1 MLLRLEDVIG
11 TGGYSR
17 VYAARVA
24 SPHPM
29 ASGTVA
35 VKRCWT
41 DRKVKNPMLLHE
53 ACATLLVRGHPAIPH
68 IYAYGRSQ
76 CLEYIALERLGP
88 SIDSCL
94 REGGMLD
101 MRGGLTMRNLIA
113 LTCQM
118 VNSLLFPCVLTPDE
132 SQLDAINHVHSFGL
146 VHCDIKPKNF
156 LFDVNEASGLIKL
169 IDFGLA
175 KRYCHP
181 TSRVHVAKS
190 VTIHRYGTIRY
201 NSISMHMHHN
211 PSRRDDMESQ
221 AYTIAELLCKDL
233 PWYTLD
239 DEDDDVFAV
248 KQTWSGP
255 EICLKKNRITK
266 VGGHDSCLSP
276 LKSLA
281 PEIQGAPL
289 YLPSDRGRRVG
300 KRRARLE
307 SKDVDR
313 DRLLKSPTSR
323 ASPSPPSLQIG
334 ETQLIPGTS
343 WVHTSMIP
351 DDELYGDEQK
361 IVRESL
367 ERIEAPP
374 SDDIDGERILCGC

>member
-1 MLLRLEDVIG
+1 G
-11 TGGYSR
+11 R

-118 VNSLLFPCVLTPDE
+118 
-132 SQLDAINHVHSFGL
+132 LDAINHVHSFGL

-255 EICLKKNRITK
+255 EICADYPSVFGEFIEYTRSLRFEEKPDYEGWRTRF
-266 VGGHDSCLSP
+266 L
-276 LKSLA
+276 SLA
-281 PEIQGAPL
+281 PEI
-289 YLPSDRGRRVG
+289 
-300 KRRARLE
+300 
-307 SKDVDR
+307 
-313 DRLLKSPTSR
+313 SR
-323 ASPSPPSLQIG
+323 P
-334 ETQLIPGTS
+334 
-343 WVHTSMIP
+343 
-351 DDELYGDEQK
+351 
-361 IVRESL
+361 
-367 ERIEAPP
+367 
-374 SDDIDGERILCGC
+374 

>member
-1 MLLRLEDVIG
+1 G
-11 TGGYSR
+11 R

-29 ASGTVA
+29 ASTTVA

-41 DRKVKNPMLLHE
+41 DGKVKNPMLLHE

-88 SIDSCL
+88 SIDSSL

-118 VNSLLFPCVLTPDE
+118 
-132 SQLDAINHVHSFGL
+132 LDAIDHVHSFGL

-190 VTIHRYGTIRY
+190 VTIHRYGTVRY
-201 NSISMHMHHN
+201 NSINMHMHHN
-211 PSRRDDMESQ
+211 PSRRDDMESL
-221 AYTIAELLCKDL
+221 AYTAAELLCKDL
-233 PWYTLD
+233 PWSKLD
-239 DEDDDVFAV
+239 DEDDDVFAS

-255 EICLKKNRITK
+255 EICADYPSVFGEFIDYTRSLKFEENPDYEGWRTRF
-266 VGGHDSCLSP
+266 L
-276 LKSLA
+276 SLA

-289 YLPSDRGRRVG
+289 YLPSDRGHRVG

-313 DRLLKSPTSR
+313 DRLLKSPISR

-374 SDDIDGERILCGC
+374 SDDIDGERILCGF